1 MRNSGFV
8 LALIMSLFLLSNA
21 LAGTVSGK
29 ISFSGAKPSLPKI
42 KMNADPKCVK
52 MHGGKDVDAEAVVIN
67 GNGTLKNVFIY
78 VKSGLAAGGKYP
90 IPANTV
96 TFDQQG
102 CTYHP
107 HVLGMMVGQK
117 IEIKNSDPTLHNVHS
132 LAKNTKGFNVAQ
144 PKQGMK
150 MQQVFEKP
158 EVMVKV
164 KCEVHNWMSAYIGVL
179 DNPFFAVS
187 DDKGSFEIKNLPAGT
202 YEIEAWHE
210 KFGTKTMKLTVGA
223 SDTKT
228 ADFSFSGN

>member
-1 MRNSGFV
+1 MRTSG
-8 LALIMSLFLLSNA
+8 LALCLVMSFFMVSNA
-21 LAGTVSGK
+21 FAGTLTGK
-29 ISFSGAKPSLPKI
+29 IAFSGAKPSMQKI

-52 MHGGKDVDAEAVVIN
+52 MHAGKDVEGEAAVIN

-78 VKSGLAAGGKYP
+78 VKSGLTGKFPVPAG
-90 IPANTV
+90 AV

-117 IEIKNSDPTLHNVHS
+117 LEIKNSDPTLHNVHS

-150 MQQVFEKP
+150 MQQSFEKP
-158 EVMVKV
+158 EVMVKI

-187 DDKGSFEIKNLPAGT
+187 NDKGSFEIKNLPAGT
-202 YEIEAWHE
+202 YELEAWHE
-210 KFGTKTMKLTVGA
+210 KFGVKTMKVTIGA
-223 SDTKT
+223 SESK
-228 ADFSFSGN
+228 AVDFSFSGN

>member
-1 MRNSGFV
+1 MRNSGLV
-8 LALIMSLFLLSNA
+8 LAFVMSLFLLSNA
-21 LAGTVSGK
+21 IAGNVTGK
-29 ISFSGAKPSLPKI
+29 ISFSGAKPAMPKI

-52 MHGGKDVDAEAVVIN
+52 MHGGKDVDGEAVVIN
-67 GNGTLKNVFIY
+67 GNGTLKNVFVY
-78 VKSGLAAGGKYP
+78 VKSGLTGKFPVPPAA
-90 IPANTV
+90 V

-117 IEIKNSDPTLHNVHS
+117 LEVKNSDPTLHNVHS

-150 MQQVFEKP
+150 MQQSFDKS

-179 DNPFFAVS
+179 DHPFFAVS

-202 YEIEAWHE
+202 YELEAWHE
-210 KFGTKTMKLTVGA
+210 KFGTKTMKVTVGA
-223 SDTKT
+223 SGAAT
-228 ADFSFSGN
+228 ADFSFAGN